1 MLVKKR
7 LVVGVAVIFLF
18 WLLLSL
24 RQPQNISFRSS
35 KIPPALNSACK
46 LEEKSASS
54 CDERTGKHTIPN
66 IVHYVYLLPRSS
78 DDLQFQFSHFLS
90 VYSAYYYWNPN
101 EIYLHTNADSASL
114 ARAKSGSSGK
124 WSSLLLTLPVLVV
137 NEVKVP
143 THAENG
149 KEIQNIEHKSDFVR
163 VQAVYDY
170 GGIYIDM
177 DVFPLRDIK
186 DLRERGYSAVAGR
199 QHAGELNS
207 GTFMSIKGGRV
218 MKRWMERM
226 TRVYD
231 GQWTTHS
238 NIALTHV
245 AERREEGCDML
256 ILHQDAFAPG
266 SWESE
271 DVSLLFHTHEEG
283 TRLFGLASRL
293 GWTPKWAHDWS
304 CTYLLHAFHP
314 RKERHGFKH
323 NDITPSFVL
332 AQRSNFGRAVYPVAK
347 SLYDQGLI
355 GFQDTDLGL
364 EALGEITLNG
374 FRT

>member
-1 MLVKKR
+1 MLVRKR
-7 LVVGVAVIFLF
+7 SAIVVALILLF
-18 WLLLSL
+18 W
-24 RQPQNISFRSS
+24 
-35 KIPPALNSACK
+35 

-54 CDERTGKHTIPN
+54 CDGRSSKHTIPN
-66 IVHYVYLLPRSS
+66 IVHYVYLVPRPS

-90 VYSAYYYWNPN
+90 IFSACYYWKPDK
-101 EIYLHTNADSASL
+101 IYLHTNADSASL
-114 ARAKSGSSGK
+114 ARAMSGSSGK
-124 WSSLLLTLPVLVV
+124 WSALVLTLPVLIV
-137 NEVKVP
+137 NEVRVP

-149 KEIQNIEHKSDFVR
+149 KEIQSIEHKSDFVR

-186 DLRERGYSAVAGR
+186 DLRQCGYGAVAGR

-245 AERREEGCDML
+245 GERTEEGCDIQ

-266 SWESE
+266 SWDSE
-271 DVSLLFHTHEEG
+271 DVSLLFHTHEEDM
-283 TRLFGLASRL
+283 RLFGLASRL

-332 AQRSNFGRAVYPVAK
+332 AQHSNFARAVYPVAK
-347 SLYDQGLI
+347 ALYDQGLI

-364 EALGEITLNG
+364 NTLGEMNLD
-374 FRT
+374 